1 MRIFWLGFVSKV
13 MRRSRNDSTL
23 CGRSKG
29 QRKKYM
35 TNESD
40 SRSDTEVHRVSTTSE
55 RVQRVRRNRDRNVAT
70 ILAIVAIG
78 LILIILVVWRWKR
91 SSAEAEQEV
100 TPVVSVKVAKAE
112 KGSIAAQVTAVGT
125 IWPREKADVGAK
137 ISAQIRKMSLL
148 KNKVVHAG
156 EVIAVLESRDLQAQ
170 RAEAVAA
177 LNEARANE
185 RSLVT
190 GTIPKTN
197 AEDQKAL
204 SDARAKVNT
213 TRAIYQR
220 RLTLYERGGISKK
233 DLEQSQ
239 LDLTTAEDELR
250 LEEQTVALRARSL
263 NPNDR
268 ALAAARTAQA
278 QQHLATLDAQL
289 GYATIRSPITGIVTD
304 QFQYE
309 GEFASAGGKLVTIA
323 DTSSVI
329 VKAPFADTV
338 AAQLKV
344 GDAAKVLPTDTSAEE
359 MNGQITLLG
368 RSTDPASR
376 TVEVWVTLGNG
387 DGKLR
392 ANGAA
397 QVTVFANSKN
407 DAIIVPASAVTLETS
422 NANEG
427 TVMVVD
433 AQNVAHETKV
443 TAGVRT
449 PDKMEIVEGLQGGET
464 VVIEGNYALPD
475 GTKVEFGEHKKKEG
489 EEKKDQGEEK
499 KDEK

>member
-1 MRIFWLGFVSKV
+1 MNEDPNTQRRARIVRQRNIVLIV
-13 MRRSRNDSTL
+13 MGL
-23 CGRSKG
+23 
-29 QRKKYM
+29 
-35 TNESD
+35 
-40 SRSDTEVHRVSTTSE
+40 VV
-55 RVQRVRRNRDRNVAT
+55 VLIALLIVWRVR
-70 ILAIVAIG
+70 
-78 LILIILVVWRWKR
+78 
-91 SSAEAEQEV
+91 SSKTEAETEV
-100 TPVVSVKVAKAE
+100 TPTVSVKVAKAE
-112 KGSIAAQVTAVGT
+112 KQTIAAPVTAVGT

-137 ISAQIRKMSLL
+137 IGAQIKSMSLL
-148 KNKVVHAG
+148 KNKLVRAG

-204 SDARAKVNT
+204 NDARAKVNNA
-213 TRAIYQR
+213 RA
-220 RLTLYERGGISKK
+220 TYERRRALYDKGGISKK
-233 DLEQSQ
+233 DLEASQ
-239 LDLTTAEDELR
+239 LDLTTAENELR
-250 LEEQTVALRARSL
+250 LEEQTVALRAQSL

-289 GYATIRSPITGIVTD
+289 SYATIRSPITGIVTD

-323 DTSSVI
+323 DTSTVI
-329 VKAPFADTV
+329 VKAPFSDTAV
-338 AAQLKV
+338 AQVKT
-344 GDAAKVLPTDTSAEE
+344 GDTATVVPTDTSAEE
-359 MNGQITLLG
+359 MHGQVTLLS
-368 RSTDPASR
+368 RSSDPASR

-397 QVTVFANSKN
+397 QVTIAANSKN
-407 DAIIVPASAVTLETS
+407 DAVVVPASAVTLETS
-422 NANEG
+422 NADEG

-433 AQNVAHETKV
+433 DQSVAHETKV
-443 TAGVRT
+443 TIGIRT
-449 PDKMEIVEGLQGGET
+449 PDKIEIVEGLKGGET

-475 GTKVEFGEHKKKEG
+475 GTKVEPQMNTD
-489 EEKKDQGEEK
+489 EEKEDKTDQKEP
-499 KDEK
+499 

>member
-1 MRIFWLGFVSKV
+1 VVALLAGVIIW
-13 MRRSRNDSTL
+13 
-23 CGRSKG
+23 
-29 QRKKYM
+29 
-35 TNESD
+35 
-40 SRSDTEVHRVSTTSE
+40 
-55 RVQRVRRNRDRNVAT
+55 RVRRT
-70 ILAIVAIG
+70 
-78 LILIILVVWRWKR
+78 KPE
-91 SSAEAEQEV
+91 AEAEV
-100 TPVVSVKVAKAE
+100 TPTVSVKVAKAE
-112 KGSIAAQVTAVGT
+112 KSTIAAPITAVGT

-137 ISAQIRKMSLL
+137 VSAQIKSMPLL
-148 KNKVVHAG
+148 KNKLVRAG

-204 SDARAKVNT
+204 NDAHAKVNNA
-213 TRAIYQR
+213 RATFER
-220 RLTLYERGGISKK
+220 RRTLYDKGGISKK
-233 DLEQSQ
+233 DLEASQ
-239 LDLTTAEDELR
+239 LDLTTAENELR
-250 LEEQTVALRARSL
+250 LQEQTVALRTRSL

-268 ALAAARTAQA
+268 ALAAARTAEA

-289 GYATIRSPITGIVTD
+289 SYATIRSPITGIVTD

-329 VKAPFADTV
+329 VKAPFSDTAVAQVKTGDTV
-338 AAQLKV
+338 TV
-344 GDAAKVLPTDTSAEE
+344 VPTDTSAEE
-359 MNGQITLLG
+359 MHGQVTLLS
-368 RSTDPASR
+368 RSSDPQSR

-397 QVTVFANSKN
+397 QVTIAANSKD
-407 DAIIVPASAVTLETS
+407 DAIVVPTSAITLEAS
-422 NANEG
+422 NATEG

-433 AQNVAHETKV
+433 DQNVAHETKV
-443 TAGVRT
+443 TIGIRT
-449 PDKMEIVEGLQGGET
+449 PDKVEIVEGLKGGET
-464 VVIEGNYALPD
+464 VVIEGNYALSD
-475 GTKVEFGEHKKKEG
+475 GTKVEVATEDEKKEP
-489 EEKKDQGEEK
+489 
-499 KDEK
+499 DEKEP